1 MLCKL
6 LLIHDKSKFCF
17 LELSGIFFFFF
28 WLFLISGWLGLWMW
42 NQGYRKQTVLQNCL
56 TLNITLFFFFLLLRD
71 LGKLGW
77 NPPSLI
83 WVSFAS
89 SWFLLFFSYKP
100 VSSFSYQLVQNSFPR
115 CLFSLLFFIGS
126 LRCWVESSFN
136 LCHRSLLP

>member
-17 LELSGIFFFFF
+17 LELSGIFFFFLTIF
-28 WLFLISGWLGLWMW
+28 DQWLAGSVNVEPRIQKADSVTELPHPEYNS
-42 NQGYRKQTVLQNCL
+42 
-56 TLNITLFFFFLLLRD
+56 FFFFWLLRD

-115 CLFSLLFFIGS
+115 CPFSLLFFTGS